1 MFHLILKDYL
11 PVHGRIRLGSKV
23 MIGYYDQEQTSL
35 SLKRQS
41 LMKYMMLILDMNN
54 TEIRNICA
62 AFLFKGEDVFKTID
76 VLSGGEKGRIVLIKL
91 LLNKA
96 NF

>member
-1 MFHLILKDYL
+1 
-11 PVHGRIRLGSKV
+11 
-23 MIGYYDQEQTSL
+23 
-35 SLKRQS
+35 
-41 LMKYMMLILDMNN
+41 MNN

-96 NF
+96 NFLILMNQQTT